1 MSTTTVWTASAT
13 TVTSAAAERPLE
25 ARTRI
30 AADTP
35 GVAWEILRVSRGT
48 ANARR
53 TSFAREENHVVFDDR
68 RDFRDGSSWSRG
80 KHFLFG
86 VLGLDVLVF
95 DLFLFAVLVRAMSG
109 VMFGV
114 LLSHV
119 RSEFGAIGGAAGF
132 DFFGFFLGELRNFR
146 DDGFLDFFGLL
157 FVFFF
162 VELRAADYGIGFR
175 LFLRLFVFGLDETG
189 GKRGDLILV
198 QLNVIPGRFHMVNS
212 RLLRNFR
219 ERASRRSFLNGID
232 SFSRRR
238 RFYFGTGIR
247 QKPAGQPA
255 REPARNASARGSGR
269 QISSCARRNF
279 LDGRPF
285 LVFFML
291 NNGNRSRRGDGL
303 VAVLRQRFTRKNDL
317 FLRDAGHGRH

>member
-1 MSTTTVWTASAT
+1 AGLQHFRNELRTARRAGMASLIAAVVPRATWPTALETRTARASAAIGMSTTTVWTASAT

-189 GKRGDLILV
+189 GARG
-198 QLNVIPGRFHMVNS
+198 VISSTAGRSSCFSCSITGTGAGAATGLLRYFASDSPGRM
-212 RLLRNFR
+212 
-219 ERASRRSFLNGID
+219 
-232 SFSRRR
+232 
-238 RFYFGTGIR
+238 
-247 QKPAGQPA
+247 
-255 REPARNASARGSGR
+255 
-269 QISSCARRNF
+269 ISSSETLVTEGTELRGASTRR
-279 LDGRPF
+279 L
-285 LVFFML
+285 
-291 NNGNRSRRGDGL
+291 S
-303 VAVLRQRFTRKNDL
+303 
-317 FLRDAGHGRH
+317 